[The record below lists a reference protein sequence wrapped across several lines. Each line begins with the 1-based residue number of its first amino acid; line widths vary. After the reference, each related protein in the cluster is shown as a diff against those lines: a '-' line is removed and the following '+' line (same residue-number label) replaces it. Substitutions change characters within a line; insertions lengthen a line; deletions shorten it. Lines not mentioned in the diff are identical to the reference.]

1 LDAGP
6 SFDARFAAAL
16 GAADRGRVDEALR
29 GLAALAAEVPRHA
42 SARLALATLL
52 HRLGRRAQACTELDE
67 ARRVLP
73 QDAALANLHA
83 EVLLSLGRSDQA
95 IAAAE
100 AALAIDPAHA
110 LARFH
115 LGIALLACARH
126 REAAAVL
133 GALIEAEPDW
143 AAARQAAVRARLLG
157 GDPPG
162 ALAAASHPC
171 VFDSRPLLVAIAADF
186 LAAGAVAE
194 HAALL
199 ETLNAQRPRDVD
211 TLLALAADL
220 HRFARPSAALACCE
234 RALTLRP
241 GDPLA
246 CSIRA
251 AALIDRGDVE
261 SGLKALRDVLPA
273 GDAALQARHLV
284 LMHYDP
290 EQTCENLFAT
300 HRDYAHRHLHAFA
313 PPYLRRAADADKVLR
328 IGWLSP
334 RFGAGPVST
343 FLGGLLAQF
352 DRSRH
357 RHLLIDLTREQG
369 DEAQALHALADD
381 YIDAGGL
388 DDRRLLQRLRDLD
401 LDVLVDLAGHATWN
415 RIGVVAQ
422 RVAPLQVCWLDW
434 FDTTAIAAM
443 DAWISDRWLT
453 PQTSAQRYSERVVHL
468 PSGRFCYTPPADAP
482 GPEREGGGAVRFAS
496 FNRLAKLNDGVV
508 DAWAEIL
515 QRIPDAQLHLRT
527 RHLGEEATRERV
539 LARFA
544 ARGIAPDR
552 LQLGGDLPYRTL
564 LEAYRQVDIALDP
577 FPFSGCTTTCDALW
591 MGCAVIA
598 LPGETFVSRQSAGL
612 LWRLGREEWVARDRT
627 DYVERACAAAA
638 QVDGLRSN
646 RAALRESVRT
656 HLADA
661 GRQAGEF
668 AALLREL
675 WRERCA
681 GG

>member
-1 LDAGP
+1 MDARP
-6 SFDARFAAAL
+6 PFEARFAAAL
-16 GAADRGRVDEALR
+16 AAADRGRADDALR
-29 GLAALAAEVPRHA
+29 DLAALAREAPRHA
-42 SARLALATLL
+42 PTRLALATLL
-52 HRLGRRAQACTELDE
+52 HRLGRGAQAGAELDD
-67 ARRVLP
+67 ARRALP
-73 QDAALANLHA
+73 HDAALANLQA
-83 EVLLSLGRSDQA
+83 EVLLSLGRAEPA

-115 LGIALLACARH
+115 LGLALLACARH
-126 REAAAVL
+126 GEAAA
-133 GALIEAEPDW
+133 ALATLIAAEPDW
-143 AAARQAAVRARLLG
+143 AAARQAAVRARLLD
-157 GDPPG
+157 GDRAG

-171 VFDSRPLLVAIAADF
+171 VLEARPLLVAIAADL
-186 LAAGAVAE
+186 LAAGATAE

-199 ETLNAQRPRDVD
+199 EALQAQRPRDVD
-211 TLLALAADL
+211 ALLALAADL

-234 RALTLRP
+234 RALALRP

-246 CSIRA
+246 RSIRA

-261 SGLKALRDVLPA
+261 SGLDALRDALRG
-273 GDAALQARHLV
+273 GDAALHARHLV

-290 EQTCENLFAT
+290 AQTCEGLFAA
-300 HRDYAHRHLHAFA
+300 HRDYAQRHLRAFA
-313 PPYLRRAADADKVLR
+313 PPYLRRAADADKALR

-357 RHLLIDLTREQG
+357 RHLLIDLGREQG
-369 DEAQALHALADD
+369 AEAQALRALADD
-381 YIDAGGL
+381 TIDAGGL

-401 LDVLVDLAGHATWN
+401 LDVLIDLAGHATWN
-415 RIGVVAQ
+415 RIGVVAE

-434 FDTTAIAAM
+434 FDTTAVAAM

-453 PQTSAQRYSERVVHL
+453 PQGSAQRYSERVVHL

-482 GPEREGGGAVRFAS
+482 EPTREGGGSVTFAS
-496 FNRLAKLNDGVV
+496 FNRLAKLNDGVA
-508 DAWAEIL
+508 DAWADIL
-515 QRIPDAQLHLRT
+515 RRVPDARLHLRA
-527 RHLGEEATRERV
+527 RHLGEAATRERV

-544 ARGIAPDR
+544 ARGIAAER
-552 LQLGGDLPYRTL
+552 LQLGGDLPYRRL
-564 LEAYRQVDIALDP
+564 LEAYRQVDVALDP

-612 LWRLGREEWVARDRT
+612 LWRLGREDWVARDRA

-638 QVDGLRSN
+638 QVD
-646 RAALRESVRT
+646 ALRGGRADLRVAART

-661 GRQAGEF
+661 ARQAGEF

-681 GG
+681 ER